1 MTSEFDDA
9 YEDKER
15 IQGALFTTT
24 IGELSL
30 CPAIV
35 VDAKDSVVS
44 AVHTMNERH
53 VGSVLV
59 ARDGKLVGIFT
70 ERDVLTRVA
79 FRDGNRDLKVETVMT
94 KNPETLEASENLA
107 FALNKMSVGG
117 FRHIPIVDGDGK
129 PTAVISVRN
138 IVDFL
143 AELFPED
150 VINLPPTPSLGIPKS
165 ADGG

>member
-1 MTSEFDDA
+1 MRSEFDDA

-30 CPAIV
+30 FPAVTIDAQESV
-35 VDAKDSVVS
+35 VDAVKI
-44 AVHTMNERH
+44 MNEKH
-53 VGSVLV
+53 VGSILV
-59 ARDGKLVGIFT
+59 ERDGKLVGIFT

-94 KNPETLEASENLA
+94 RNPETLEAGETIA

-117 FRHIPIVDGDGK
+117 FRHIPIVDGVGR
-129 PTAVISVRN
+129 PTGVISVRN

-150 VINLPPTPSLGIPKS
+150 VINLPPTPGLGIPKS
-165 ADGG
+165 IDGG

>member
-1 MTSEFDDA
+1 MSSEFDDA

-24 IGELSL
+24 IAELALS
-30 CPAIV
+30 PAIV

-44 AVHTMNERH
+44 AVDKMNERH
-53 VGSVLV
+53 IGSVLV
-59 ARDGKLVGIFT
+59 QRDGKLVGIFT

-79 FRDGNRDLKVETVMT
+79 FRDGNRDLKVESVMT
-94 KNPETLEASENLA
+94 RSPETLEANETIA

-129 PTAVISVRN
+129 PTGVISVRN

-150 VINLPPTPSLGIPKS
+150 VINLPPTPGHGIPRS
-165 ADGG
+165 IDGG

>member
-24 IGELSL
+24 VSELNLS
-30 CPAIV
+30 PAII

-44 AVHTMNERH
+44 AVNSMNERH
-53 VGSVLV
+53 IGSVLV
-59 ARDGKLVGIFT
+59 QRDGKLVGIFT

-79 FRDGNRDLKVETVMT
+79 FRDGNRDLKVESVMT
-94 KNPETLEASENLA
+94 RNPETLEAGETIA

-129 PTAVISVRN
+129 PTGVVSVRN

-150 VINLPPTPSLGIPKS
+150 VINLPPNPGLGIPKS
-165 ADGG
+165 IDGG

>member
-1 MTSEFDDA
+1 MSSEFDDA

-24 IGELSL
+24 IGELTL
-30 CPAIV
+30 GPAIV

-44 AVHTMNERH
+44 AVNAMNDRH
-53 VGSVLV
+53 IGSVLV
-59 ARDGKLVGIFT
+59 QRDGKLVGIFT

-79 FRDGNRDLKVETVMT
+79 FRDGNRDLKVESVMT
-94 KNPETLEASENLA
+94 RNPETLEAGETIA

-129 PTAVISVRN
+129 PTGVISVRN

-150 VINLPPTPSLGIPKS
+150 VINLPSHPSLGIPKS
-165 ADGG
+165 IDGG

>member
-24 IGELSL
+24 IGELTL
-30 CPAIV
+30 GPAIV

-44 AVHTMNERH
+44 AVNAMNDRH
-53 VGSVLV
+53 IGSVLV
-59 ARDGKLVGIFT
+59 QHDGKLVGIFT

-79 FRDGNRDLKVETVMT
+79 FRDGNHDLKVESVMT
-94 KNPETLEASENLA
+94 RNPETLEAGETIA

-129 PTAVISVRN
+129 PTGVISVRN

-150 VINLPPTPSLGIPKS
+150 VINLPPHPSLGIPKS
-165 ADGG
+165 IDGG